1 MEVSAME
8 RTEAREDR
16 STWELLEEIQG
27 MEGGDKL
34 GVGEITE
41 VVGSR
46 AHGLVLLVLSLP
58 ETIPMVG
65 LSAIL
70 ATPIFVIGV
79 VLVARGADP
88 PVPGWVRN
96 RSLPRKKVQGAIRRL
111 RPVVQWLDRVLRP
124 RWSRLARAGRLQ
136 GMICVL
142 MAILLAIPVP
152 GINLLA
158 AAAVAGVGLGIL
170 QRDGLVIG
178 LACLL
183 AVVAGVGFGVVMSG
197 AGSLL
202 RGWFGG

>member
-1 MEVSAME
+1 V
-8 RTEAREDR
+8 EDQDGSDDR
-16 STWELLEEIQG
+16 PTWELLEEIQE

-41 VVGSR
+41 VIGSR
-46 AHGLVLLVLSLP
+46 AHGLILLVLALP

-70 ATPIFVIGV
+70 AAPIFVIGV
-79 VLVARGADP
+79 VLVVKGADP

-96 RSLPRKKVQGAIRRL
+96 RSLPRDKVQGAIRRL
-111 RPVVQWLDRVLRP
+111 RRIVQWLDKVLRP

-136 GMICVL
+136 GLICVV

-152 GINLLA
+152 GINILA
-158 AAAVAGVGLGIL
+158 AGAVAGIGLGIL

-178 LACLL
+178 IAGVL
-183 AVVAGVGFGVVMSG
+183 AVVATVGFGFVMSG
-197 AGSLL
+197 AGSLVM
-202 RGWFGG
+202 GWFGS

>member
-1 MEVSAME
+1 VGKN
-8 RTEAREDR
+8 DR
-16 STWELLEEIQG
+16 GNDRPTWELLEEIQE

-41 VVGSR
+41 VIGSR
-46 AHGLVLLVLSLP
+46 AHGLILLVLALP

-70 ATPIFVIGV
+70 AAPIFVIGV
-79 VLVARGADP
+79 VLVVKGANP
-88 PVPGWVRN
+88 PVPGWVEN
-96 RSLPRKKVQGAIRRL
+96 RSLPRDKAQSAIRRL
-111 RPVVQWLDRVLRP
+111 RRVVQWLDRVLKP

-136 GMICVL
+136 GLICVV

-170 QRDGLVIG
+170 QRDGLVIA
-178 LACLL
+178 LAGVL
-183 AVVAGVGFGVVMSG
+183 AVVATVGFGFVMSG

-202 RGWFGG
+202 MGWFGS